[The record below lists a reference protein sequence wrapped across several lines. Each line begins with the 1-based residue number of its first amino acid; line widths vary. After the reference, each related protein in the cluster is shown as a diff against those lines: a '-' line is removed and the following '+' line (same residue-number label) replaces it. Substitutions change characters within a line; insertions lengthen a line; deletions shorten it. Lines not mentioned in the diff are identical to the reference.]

1 MLMKTALLV
10 IDIQQALI
18 DEHPAN
24 EELFL
29 KRVDELIQAA
39 HASGKEVIYVRHDGG
54 AGDLLEQGSPGW
66 RLNRSLS
73 PSVQERIFE
82 KRYPSSF
89 KDTGLKDYLLE
100 RGIQRLVICGM
111 QTEYCIDSSVKAAF
125 EHGFSVVIPSGA
137 TTTYSNP
144 FLSGEQMI
152 SYYETMIWQLPIA
165 EVVSMQNALEIL
177 KS

>member
-111 QTEYCIDSSVKAAF
+111 QTEYCIDATIKSAF
-125 EHGFSVVIPSGA
+125 ERGFSAVVPEGA
-137 TTTYSNP
+137 HATYDAPEMAATSICAL
-144 FLSGEQMI
+144 FER
-152 SYYETMIWQLPIA
+152 IWNHRYA
-165 EVVSMQNALEIL
+165 EVTSLQAAVDALKE
-177 KS
+177 